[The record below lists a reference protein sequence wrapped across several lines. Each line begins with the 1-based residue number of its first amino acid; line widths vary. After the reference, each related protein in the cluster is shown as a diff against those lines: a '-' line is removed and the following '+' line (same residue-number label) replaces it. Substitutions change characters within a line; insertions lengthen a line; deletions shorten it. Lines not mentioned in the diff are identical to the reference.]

1 MNQNLEH
8 IRRKRGI
15 SQSELARMSGVRQ
28 GSISRI
34 ERGRR
39 GMSLATAAKLARAVD
54 ATIDDLAANLDD
66 STGRVAPSRL
76 PPAGKPS

>member
-1 MNQNLEH
+1 METKREK

-15 SQSELARMSGVRQ
+15 SQSELARMSGIRQ

-39 GMSLATAAKLARAVD
+39 GMSLTTAAKLARAVD
-54 ATIDDLAANLDD
+54 VTVDALAANLDD
-66 STGRVAPSRL
+66 STGRVAPARL
-76 PPAGKPS
+76 PAAAKPS